1 MNIIKSVQLPSGRV
15 FAVEPDELPDEYCGV
30 LYDENGK
37 VLDCTTGHNHWS
49 MARNVCNMLLCLGL
63 SDEADPDAL
72 AILKAF
78 GMEG

>member
-1 MNIIKSVQLPSGRV
+1 MNIIKSVKLPSGRV
-15 FAVEPDELPDEYCGV
+15 FAFEPDELPDEYCGV

-49 MARNVCNMLLCLGL
+49 MTQNVCKMLMCLGIYG
-63 SDEADPDAL
+63 ENNPDVQAVY
-72 AILKAF
+72 KAF